1 MNGAPSAGSE
11 LDVETPPSP
20 TDDQVRLGLSR
31 FSRETRDRYRSR
43 LRGVFLFGSRSR
55 GDHLAHSDADVAVV
69 LADGDW
75 SPVLESVT
83 LANETFEILLDFH
96 LDIQPRVIAESQWL
110 RPESSREQ
118 LLIRNILT
126 DARRVDAES

>member
-1 MNGAPSAGSE
+1 M
-11 LDVETPPSP
+11 
-20 TDDQVRLGLSR
+20 
-31 FSRETRDRYRSR
+31 
-43 LRGVFLFGSRSR
+43 
-55 GDHLAHSDADVAVV
+55 
-69 LADGDW
+69 
-75 SPVLESVT
+75 LESVT